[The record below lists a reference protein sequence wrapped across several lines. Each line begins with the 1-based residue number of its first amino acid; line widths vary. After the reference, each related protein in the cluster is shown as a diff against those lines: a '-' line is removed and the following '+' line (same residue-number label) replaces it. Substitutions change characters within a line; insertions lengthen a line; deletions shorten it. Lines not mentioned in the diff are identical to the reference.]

1 MRVVP
6 LAEAQAHLPEL
17 VESAASG
24 EEILIKRDGQPPVS
38 LVRSAVPTDLKD
50 IRPTS
55 VGGILRWPGPDDD
68 LLEEM
73 LGQ

>member
-6 LAEAQAHLPEL
+6 LSEAQAHLADL

-24 EEILIKRDGQPPVS
+24 EEIIINRDGRPPVK
-38 LVRSAVPTDLKD
+38 LVRSTASTDLKD
-50 IRPTS
+50 IRPSS
-55 VGGILRWPGPDDD
+55 VGAVLRWPGPDDD

-73 LGQ
+73 